1 MLFKIMDLRAY
12 ARAKE
17 TYEQSVKNETDPMKR
32 PTNAVIDKVRGITFE
47 LAKEKIQAK
56 LGTK

>member
-1 MLFKIMDLRAY
+1 VIFKIMDLRAY

-17 TYEQSVKNETDPMKR
+17 TYEHSLKTETDPMKR
-32 PTNAVIDKVRGITFE
+32 PSNPVIDKVRSMTFE

-56 LGTK
+56 LGN